1 MPEASTYR
9 DQLECLKVAVAAS
22 ARAPERLLDAQAG
35 GAYTVRDVDDARQ
48 FLELPEELLRDE
60 RIIARP
66 MYERFYKG
74 LLRRIAADS
83 SQGGNYH
90 ENMEEEEAYNSGH
103 GSRSHI
109 PGSGWRRGRC
119 AEVR

>member
-35 GAYTVRDVDDARQ
+35 GAYAVRDVDDARQ

-90 ENMEEEEAYNSGH
+90 EHMEEEAYNSGH
-103 GSRSHI
+103 GGQSHI